1 MLDEQAA
8 LREIAAALEES
19 GKLTGPVTM
28 ETHILRDL
36 NFDSVGAID
45 FIMLLET
52 RLDTII
58 SMDRMAEIETVGDLV
73 RVLVSDP
80 SLAA

>member
-8 LREIAAALEES
+8 LREIVAALDEV
-19 GKLTGPVTM
+19 GKTTGPVTP

-58 SMDRMAEIETVGDLV
+58 PMDRMAEVETVGDLI
-73 RVLVSDP
+73 RVLTADP
-80 SLAA
+80 ALSA